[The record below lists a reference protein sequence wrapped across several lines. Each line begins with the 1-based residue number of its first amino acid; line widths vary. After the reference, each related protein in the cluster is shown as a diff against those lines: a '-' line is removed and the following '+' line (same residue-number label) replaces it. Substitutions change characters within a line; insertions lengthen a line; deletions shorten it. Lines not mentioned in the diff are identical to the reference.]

1 MVEMLLGEVTVEIPA
16 SGTSENTKLNRMVEL
31 YKGYIKLQQLAEST
45 ARIVPRL
52 KSELADCMAD
62 IWHDEQKQRPKGTC
76 VEDILAI
83 CEDPALV
90 KLVRDKI
97 ADQR

>member
-1 MVEMLLGEVTVEIPA
+1 MVEMLLGDRTVEVPA
-16 SGTSENTKLNRMVEL
+16 SGTGENVKLNRMVEL

-52 KSELADCMAD
+52 KNELAECMID
-62 IWHDEQKQRPKGTC
+62 IWNDEQKQIPKGTC

-90 KLVRDKI
+90 KMVRDGI
-97 ADQR
+97 AARR